1 MNIQVESLFG
11 DVDLKSD
18 AQKNP
23 ELIAE
28 ITDICYKTMKLC
40 GQHDSRETI
49 LKLLES
55 DFGFKIVS
63 ESASV
68 DLMIDTDINHIYEPR
83 Y

>member
-18 AQKNP
+18 APKNP

-28 ITDICYKTMKLC
+28 ITDICYKTMKLF

-83 Y
+83 H